1 MANEDFKNATRCWIS
16 GNDCFHNDVKEK
28 DHCPITREH
37 RGSAHRDFSIIV
49 KLNRKFI
56 SYFKT

>member
-28 DHCPITREH
+28 DHCPITR
-37 RGSAHRDFSIIV
+37 
-49 KLNRKFI
+49 
-56 SYFKT
+56 